1 MPKFFTQKLIL
12 NCVTAGSRYN
22 VTVTNLTG
30 VTELPEGLSIRLSKE
45 LSKGLSDTAATIYKL
60 IYADNYITR
69 GGSLGS
75 VLLII
80 FSHCLQLLSH
90 GKDTILFSNFK
101 I

>member
-45 LSKGLSDTAATIYKL
+45 LSKGLSDTLFTTFVPWQRYNLILKL
-60 IYADNYITR
+60 QNM
-69 GGSLGS
+69 
-75 VLLII
+75 II
-80 FSHCLQLLSH
+80 EE
-90 GKDTILFSNFK
+90 
-101 I
+101 